1 VESGLF
7 KDKSLFLAK
16 KLTKRILPLRQWDF
30 NCQARA
36 AGQIFPVGRQMK
48 KSP

>member
-16 KLTKRILPLRQWDF
+16 KLIKRILPLRQWDF
-30 NCQARA
+30 NCQTRA